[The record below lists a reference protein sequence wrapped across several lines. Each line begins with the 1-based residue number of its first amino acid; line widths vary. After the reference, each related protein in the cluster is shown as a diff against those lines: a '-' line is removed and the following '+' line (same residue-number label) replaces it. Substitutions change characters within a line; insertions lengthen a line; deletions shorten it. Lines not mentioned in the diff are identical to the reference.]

1 MAKARRAQ
9 TWRREDRQ
17 VELPVDDDD
26 DRAVCLGPTLNPE
39 REERRECGE
48 VHIRSSE
55 QEEQDPEETR
65 RLIRT
70 AQWCRVKQCDVLNV
84 FIVRVYALEQF
95 SRIVQEHKK
104 GGSCGNLGYFHLTL
118 AGHILRVS

>member
-1 MAKARRAQ
+1 M
-9 TWRREDRQ
+9 RREDRQ
-17 VELPVDDDD
+17 VELPVDD

-55 QEEQDPEETR
+55 QEKQDPEETR

-84 FIVRVYALEQF
+84 FIIRVYALEL
-95 SRIVQEHKK
+95 SKSTKK
-104 GGSCGNLGYFHLTL
+104 GGVVVIWVTFTS
-118 AGHILRVS
+118 R